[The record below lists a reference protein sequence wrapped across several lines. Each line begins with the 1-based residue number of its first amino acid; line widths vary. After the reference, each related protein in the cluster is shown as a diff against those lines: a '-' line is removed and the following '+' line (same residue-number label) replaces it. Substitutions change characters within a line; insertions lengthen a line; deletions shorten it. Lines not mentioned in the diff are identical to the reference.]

1 MQTLE
6 IGAKDFTQ
14 YAVYGFSST
23 NDRTKADTAVTSS
36 TFSTIL
42 PEGAQPQQKNEKSA
56 SDIRYQKADGTE
68 MTNEEKQQLFR
79 LQQRDQEVRAHE
91 QAHMSA
97 GGQYTTPA
105 NFSYETGPDGQQYAI
120 GGEVGIDVSEIPDNP
135 EATIVKMRIVERA
148 ALAPRDPS
156 GQDYAVA
163 SQARAKEANAF
174 SDVQKQS
181 VEKFQKTAD
190 RSGYTPTIDL
200 IA

>member
-1 MQTLE
+1 MKTLE
-6 IGAKDFTQ
+6 VGTKDFTQ
-14 YAVYGFSST
+14 YSVYGFS
-23 NDRTKADTAVTSS
+23 NQGDRTKADTAVASS
-36 TFSTIL
+36 TFSSIL
-42 PEGAQPQQKNEKSA
+42 PENVEKQQQNEKPA
-56 SDIRYQKADGTE
+56 SDIRYQKADGSE
-68 MTNEEKQQLFR
+68 MTNEEKQQLLQ

-105 NFSYETGPDGQQYAI
+105 NFSYETGPDGQQYAV

-174 SDVQKQS
+174 SEVQQQT
-181 VEKFQKTAD
+181 VEKYQNTTRTSEF
-190 RSGYTPTIDL
+190 TPTIDL